1 MDGERLDSKTERS
14 RGMENGGDFEENGDE
29 RSKESSRHRSRRD
42 EKDYRSKER
51 ERDVKDEK
59 VSSRDRRKDERDE
72 RDKDRRKDYRDE
84 RDKQRDKE
92 RERDRDRKDRARET
106 EKENDHRAR
115 EKERVK
121 EDRSKEKG
129 GREKER
135 DKVKEKEREKH
146 REGEKE
152 RDRDRIRNREEGV
165 DRHDREKD
173 DGLKLDSEQDA
184 TAGGRNEQT
193 SETIS
198 DGARVSTSELEERIT
213 KAKEERERKK
223 SEGVSEVLGWISR
236 SRKLEDKRNA
246 RKDKVAQLARVFEE
260 QDNIEEDDGEDEVE
274 AHQTSHHLAGVK
286 ILHGLDKVIEGG
298 TVVLTLKDQS
308 ILADGDVNDEVDM
321 LENVEIGE
329 QKRRDDAYK
338 ASKKKMGVYDDKFND
353 DPTSEKKMLPQYD
366 DPVTDEGVTLDA
378 RGRFTVE
385 AEKKLAELRRRLEG
399 TPTSSH
405 FEDLTSTSRKSLDY
419 YTQEEM
425 LQFKKPK
432 KKKSIRKKEKLDLD
446 ALEAEAI
453 SSGLGAGDLGSRND
467 VRGQAVREEQEKS
480 EAERRNNAY
489 QLAYAKAE
497 EASKLLRLEQTLPVK
512 RGDEESAIFDED
524 EDFYKSLERAR
535 KLTLKKQ
542 KEEVSG
548 PKAVALL
555 ATSTA
560 SNQTSG
566 GQNQPSAEEQ
576 ENKVVITEMEEFVWG
591 LQLDE
596 ESRKPDGEDVF
607 MDEDAAP
614 VASDNEQMDVTGR
627 QTVPGTDMTMNDDI
641 PLDEDKEEIA
651 PDETIHEAAV
661 GKGLSGALKL
671 LKDRGT
677 LKETV
682 EWGGRNMDKKK
693 SKLVGIA
700 GEEGPKEIRIERRDE
715 FGRVLTPKEAFRMLS
730 HKFHGKGPGKKKQEK
745 RIKQYQEEL
754 KLKQMKNADTP
765 SLSAERMREAQAQM
779 STPYLVLSGHVK
791 PGQSS
796 DPRSAFA
803 TIEKG
808 TGSLTPMLGDRKV
821 EHFLG
826 IKRKPDSENMGP
838 PKKPK
843 T

>member
-1 MDGERLDSKTERS
+1 MDAERLESRSERS
-14 RGMENGGDFEENGDE
+14 RAMEIEGDFEENE
-29 RSKESSRHRSRRD
+29 RTKESSRHRSRRD
-42 EKDYRSKER
+42 EKDHRGN
-51 ERDVKDEK
+51 ERDRELRDEK
-59 VSSRDRRKDERDE
+59 ISSRDRRKDERDE
-72 RDKDRRKDYRDE
+72 RDNDRKKDYRDE

-92 RERDRDRKDRARET
+92 RERDRDRKDRTREI
-106 EKENDHRAR
+106 EKENDNRTR
-115 EKERVK
+115 EKERGK

-135 DKVKEKEREKH
+135 DRVKEKEKEKH

-152 RDRDRIRNREEGV
+152 RDRDRDKVRNREEGV
-165 DRHDREKD
+165 NRHDREKD
-173 DGLKLDSEQDA
+173 DGLKLVS
-184 TAGGRNEQT
+184 TVIGRNEHK

-198 DGARVSTSELEERIT
+198 NGTIVSTSELEERIT

-223 SEGVSEVLGWISR
+223 SKGVSEVLDWVSR
-236 SRKLEDKRNA
+236 SRKLEDKRNVK
-246 RKDKVAQLARVFEE
+246 KDKVAQLARVFEE
-260 QDNIEEDDGEDEVE
+260 QDNIQEDDGEDEEE
-274 AHQTSHHLAGVK
+274 ARQTSHHLAGVK

-329 QKRRDDAYK
+329 QKRRNEAYK
-338 ASKKKMGVYDDKFND
+338 ASKKKMGVYDDKFNE
-353 DPTSEKKMLPQYD
+353 DPTLEKKILPQYD

-385 AEKKLAELRRRLEG
+385 AEKKLAELRKRLEG

-432 KKKSIRKKEKLDLD
+432 KKKPLRKKEKLDLD

-453 SSGLGAGDLGSRND
+453 SSGLGVGDLGSRNNA
-467 VRGQAVREEQEKS
+467 RRQAIREEQDKS

-489 QLAYAKAE
+489 QSAYAKAE

-512 RGDEESAIFDED
+512 REDEESAIFDED
-524 EDFYKSLERAR
+524 EDFYKSLERTR
-535 KLTLKKQ
+535 KLALKKQ
-542 KEEVSG
+542 KEEVFG

-555 ATSTA
+555 AMSTP

-566 GQNQPSAEEQ
+566 GQNQPSGEEQ

-607 MDEDAAP
+607 MDEDVAP
-614 VASDNEQMDVTGR
+614 VASDNEEMDEAGG
-627 QTVPGTDMTMNDDI
+627 QKGPGTDVTMIDDI
-641 PLDEDKEEIA
+641 LLNEDKKEIA

-700 GEEGPKEIRIERRDE
+700 GEEGSKEIRIERRDE

-791 PGQSS
+791 PGQNS
-796 DPRSAFA
+796 DPGSAFA

-826 IKRKPDSENMGP
+826 IKRKPDSESMGP